1 MILTPEILLSE
12 NRSGLNELQFYGYVV
27 KYDGLNIE
35 NYGSTNNSLFFHRS
49 CAKPLQASIIED
61 FKTKDFWNLSDEEI
75 AVCCASHTGE
85 PVHID
90 LIKGILSKIGLSEKD
105 LQCPAIEPLNKE
117 EQRKFTVYSPL
128 HNNCSG
134 KHTLML
140 AVCKQMG
147 WDIENYLDKNH
158 PLQIAVY
165 DKIKN
170 LCEMKNDMPYTPDG
184 CTAPNW
190 ATPLENLAKGFY
202 NVFCTDKCPDIKRA
216 FVNNPYLIGGQDR
229 PDTQIMLLNQK
240 LAAKAGAGGVLCVA
254 NTEEN
259 SVLVFKITSADM
271 KVRSIVAIE
280 TMLILGWLNKNSIDE
295 KLLENSL
302 NKFVK
307 TETGEIVGEYILND
321 TYKHWVENISKV

>member
-1 MILTPEILLSE
+1 MTFIPKLL
-12 NRSGLNELQFYGYVV
+12 LNETRNGFEELLFYGFVV
-27 KYDGLNIE
+27 KYDGKTIQC
-35 NYGSTNNSLFFHRS
+35 YGTTNNYPFFHRS

-61 FKTKDFWNLSDEEI
+61 FTTKEYWGLSDEEI

-85 PVHID
+85 PIHID
-90 LIKGILSKIGLSEKD
+90 LINGILSKIGLLEKD
-105 LQCPAIEPLNKE
+105 LQCPAIAPLNKE
-117 EQRKFTVYSPL
+117 EQRKFNVYSKL

-134 KHTLML
+134 KHALML

-147 WDIENYLDKNH
+147 WDINNYLDKNH

-165 DKIKN
+165 NKIKK
-170 LCEMKNDMPYTPDG
+170 LCEMKSDMPYTSDG

-190 ATPLENLAKGFY
+190 ATPLENLAIGFY
-202 NVFCTDKCPDIKRA
+202 NLFCMDNCPEVKSA
-216 FVNNPYLIGGQDR
+216 FVNNPYLIGGKDR

-240 LAAKAGAGGVLCVA
+240 LAAKAGAGGILCVA

-271 KVRSIVAIE
+271 RVRSIVAIE
-280 TMLILGWLNKNSIDE
+280 TMLMLDWVNKNSIDE

-307 TETGEIVGEYILND
+307 TETGEIVGEYCLNEN
-321 TYKHWVENISKV
+321 YKHWIETLKI